1 MNISTKK
8 DNTTKDKNISIFSLK
23 KDFKNPRYTFR
34 AYTNRSTMQ
43 QKLFQIFLPQEAVAF
58 GNNVEKKPIK
68 ATTKIEKICIL
79 YIHR

>member
-1 MNISTKK
+1 
-8 DNTTKDKNISIFSLK
+8 
-23 KDFKNPRYTFR
+23 
-34 AYTNRSTMQ
+34 MQ